1 MINPTQIHDYHP
13 EYDHHPDHHQP
24 LDSYSHHEEV
34 AYNYHYNDHPPPY
47 EHHHEE
53 EHSEYQESPGSGGK
67 PIHYEFHSVSDSG
80 NPNFGGGQDGG
91 KTVGMKEAY
100 AEYPG
105 MGMSGV
111 GAGGGQSSKE
121 GDCSDEEG
129 AGGKIE
135 NSGKEVMYQY
145 KEEMLKPMMLPIMTN
160 HDEGGGEQKMM
171 MMKPSKNPFT
181 GGRKKRPGQSGKYS
195 QQEPKYLQQEP
206 KYHQQ
211 EGMKYH
217 EEQFMQMMK
226 YEHPNEAP
234 DKYSKELLDE
244 ESPKHQSYQE
254 ERPKYQS
261 YQEERPKYQE
271 QKHSQVQ
278 NEQYSVHH
286 GMYGMKMGKQ
296 KSSSEENEEEG
307 GKPSSEDV
315 SVSSSE
321 FLDKNDKESGGS
333 TLSKQKYKTVTT
345 SYFPYVQGADYKDQ
359 QSYNDDPMSKED
371 IDKYAD
377 IYK

>member
-1 MINPTQIHDYHP
+1 M
-13 EYDHHPDHHQP
+13 
-24 LDSYSHHEEV
+24 
-34 AYNYHYNDHPPPY
+34 
-47 EHHHEE
+47 
-53 EHSEYQESPGSGGK
+53 
-67 PIHYEFHSVSDSG
+67 
-80 NPNFGGGQDGG
+80 
-91 KTVGMKEAY
+91 VGMKEAY

-111 GAGGGQSSKE
+111 GAGDGQSSKE
-121 GDCSDEEG
+121 EDCSDEEG
-129 AGGKIE
+129 AGGKMG
-135 NSGKEVMYQY
+135 NPGKEVMYQY
-145 KEEMLKPMMLPIMTN
+145 KEEMLKPIMLPIMTN

-171 MMKPSKNPFT
+171 MMMKPSKNPFT
-181 GGRKKRPGQSGKYS
+181 GGRKKKPGQSGKYS
-195 QQEPKYLQQEP
+195 QQEPKYPQQEP
-206 KYHQQ
+206 KYQQQ

-226 YEHPNEAP
+226 YEHANEAP
-234 DKYSKELLDE
+234 DKYSKEMLVE
-244 ESPKHQSYQE
+244 EPPKH
-254 ERPKYQS
+254 QS

-271 QKHSQVQ
+271 QKHSQGQ

-307 GKPSSEDV
+307 EKPSSEDV

-333 TLSKQKYKTVTT
+333 TLSKQKYKTLTT
-345 SYFPYVQGADYKDQ
+345 SYFPYVQGADYKNQ
-359 QSYNDDPMSKED
+359 RSYNDDPMSKED